1 MVGGEKMK
9 KIISNLSVV
18 IFVMGCIIVEVST
31 WFEDAYIMFFIGI
44 VILIFGIIA
53 MIIQGKIKEAIE
65 FIIEYF

>member
-1 MVGGEKMK
+1 MK